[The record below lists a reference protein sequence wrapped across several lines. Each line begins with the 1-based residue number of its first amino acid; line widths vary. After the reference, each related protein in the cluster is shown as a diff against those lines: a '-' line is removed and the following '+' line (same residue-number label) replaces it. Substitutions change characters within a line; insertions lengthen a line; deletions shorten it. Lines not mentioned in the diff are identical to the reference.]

1 MFRFR
6 DIVVDLYTVVVD
18 LYTVS
23 NVTFWIHMMAHPF
36 ALISAV
42 QSVSC
47 KYYRINAVLRVS
59 GVGTQRAEVRRVTSW
74 RKAVNLQLVT
84 L

>member
-1 MFRFR
+1 M
-6 DIVVDLYTVVVD
+6 IT
-18 LYTVS
+18 
-23 NVTFWIHMMAHPF
+23 HPL
-36 ALISAV
+36 ALKSAV
-42 QSVSC
+42 QCVPC
-47 KYYRINAVLRVS
+47 KSYRINAVLRVS